1 MLCRETMGEREGVHA
16 PQMSVPP
23 EPAQITVRSLN
34 APCTHPYSGG
44 ESTAPVAVILRS
56 ASKLPISPAADS
68 RARVKRTEVNVLTP
82 RDNAASLNFGDEPG
96 TRTKQVNAVRR
107 T

>member
-1 MLCRETMGEREGVHA
+1 MLCRERETRGKGEGVHA

-34 APCTHPYSGG
+34 APCAHPYSGG

-56 ASKLPISPAADS
+56 ASKLPMSPAAHS
-68 RARVKRTEVNVLTP
+68 RVGIREQR
-82 RDNAASLNFGDEPG
+82 
-96 TRTKQVNAVRR
+96 
-107 T
+107 